1 MRDFSDKNFGD
12 RLQTAAKAKQA
23 MMQRAAKPAA
33 DDPVVLQRKAE
44 RQALVAARE
53 ARIEEKARAEAERAA
68 REAAELIEL
77 AAANKLAA
85 REEAD
90 RQVAIQAEQK
100 AIRDAK
106 YAARKKR
113 KA

>member
-1 MRDFSDKNFGD
+1 MKHFNDKNFGD
-12 RLQTAAKAKQA
+12 RLQAAAKAKQA
-23 MMQRAAKPAA
+23 MLQRAAKPAA
-33 DDPVVLQRKAE
+33 DDPVVLQKKAE
-44 RQALVAARE
+44 RQAIVAARE
-53 ARIEEKARAEAERAA
+53 ARIEAKARAEAERAA
-68 REAAELIEL
+68 REAAERIERE
-77 AAANKLAA
+77 ANAKREA

-90 RQVAIQAEQK
+90 RQVALQAEQK

>member
-1 MRDFSDKNFGD
+1 MKHFNDKNFGE
-12 RLQTAAKAKQA
+12 RLQAAAKAKQA
-23 MMQRAAKPAA
+23 MAQRAARPAA
-33 DDPVVLQRKAE
+33 DDPAVLQRKAE
-44 RQALVAARE
+44 RQAIVAARE
-53 ARIEEKARAEAERAA
+53 ARIEAKARAEAERAE

-77 AAANKLAA
+77 AVANKLAA

-90 RQVAIQAEQK
+90 RQVALQAEQK

>member
-1 MRDFSDKNFGD
+1 MKQFNGKNFGD
-12 RLQTAAKAKQA
+12 RLEAAAKARQA

-33 DDPVVLQRKAE
+33 DDPAVLQKKAE
-44 RQALVAARE
+44 REAIIAARE
-53 ARIEEKARAEAERAA
+53 ARMEAKAREEAERAT
-68 REAAELIEL
+68 REAAELADL

-90 RQVAIQAEQK
+90 RQVALQAEQK
-100 AIRDAK
+100 AARDAR

>member
-1 MRDFSDKNFGD
+1 MKHFNDKNFGD
-12 RLQTAAKAKQA
+12 RLQAAAKARQA
-23 MMQRAAKPAA
+23 MLQRAAKPAA
-33 DDPVVLQRKAE
+33 DDPVVLQKKAE
-44 RQALVAARE
+44 REAIVAARE
-53 ARIEEKARAEAERAA
+53 ARIEAKARAEVERAA
-68 REAAELIEL
+68 REAAEQAET

-100 AIRDAK
+100 AVRDAK